1 MSEFIRNAETENA
14 ILPEELNKLES
25 VRKADAAIKYMK
37 DFTSPEMLYEEL
49 VNSINKYHPSDDIS
63 MIRKA
68 YDAARTAHEGQKRKS
83 GEPYIIHP
91 LCVAIILADLELDK
105 ETIAAGLLHDSVE
118 DTWMTCEE
126 LEKEFGSE
134 IALLVDGVTKLGQ
147 LSYSQDKV
155 EVQAENLRK
164 MFLAMAKDIRV
175 ILIKLADR
183 LHNMRTLQ
191 YMSPEKQQE
200 KARETMDIY
209 APIAQRLGISKVKV
223 ELDDLSLKYIKP
235 DVYYSLVEKVAL
247 RKSVREQF
255 VNGIVGMVQQHM
267 DEAGIRAQVDGRIKH
282 FFSIYKKMVNQN
294 KTIDQI
300 YDLFAVRILVDTVK
314 DCYAALGVI
323 HEMYTP
329 IPGRFKDYIAM
340 PKPNMYQSLHTTLIG
355 PNGQPFEIQI
365 RTFEMHKTAEYGI
378 AAHWKY
384 KETSDGKK
392 PVGKSEEEKLN
403 WLRQILEWQRDMSD
417 NREFMSLLKND
428 LDLFADSVYCFTPQG
443 DVKTLPNGSTTIDFA
458 YSVHSAVGNKM
469 VGARVNG
476 KLVPIDYIIRNGD
489 RVEIITSQNSQGPS
503 RDWLSIV
510 KSTQAKNKINQW
522 FKKELKEDNILRG
535 KDLLAQYARS
545 KGLKITAY
553 TKQSYVDSVLRKYGF
568 KDWDSVLAAIGHGGL
583 KEGQVFNKLQEAY
596 EKENRKNLTDAQV
609 LEAAHESEEH
619 LRVAKS
625 KSGIIVKGIHD
636 VAVRFSKCCNPI
648 PGDEIVGF
656 VTRGRGITIHR
667 TDCVNVINMSDE
679 DRIRLI
685 EAEWQDPQVRHEEQY
700 MAEIKVYANNR
711 TGLLVDLSRLFTERK
726 IDLRSINSRAN
737 KQEKATI
744 ALSFYVTSKEE
755 LSSLIEKIRQVES
768 VLDVERTT
776 G

>member
-1 MSEFIRNAETENA
+1 MTEITKSTEA
-14 ILPEELNKLES
+14 KKDEMQVEKEKLES
-25 VRKADAAIKYMK
+25 VKRADAAVKTMH
-37 DFTSPEMLYEEL
+37 DFTSPEVLYKEL
-49 VNSINKYHPSDDIS
+49 INSVLKYHPSTDIS
-63 MIRKA
+63 MIEKA
-68 YDAARTAHEGQKRKS
+68 YKVASEAHEGQKRKS

-105 ETIAAGLLHDSVE
+105 ETIVAGLLHDAVE
-118 DTWMTCEE
+118 DTWMTYEE
-126 LEKEFGSE
+126 VEKEFGSE
-134 IALLVDGVTKLGQ
+134 VALLVDGVTKLGQ
-147 LSYSQDKV
+147 LSYSADKV

-191 YMSPEKQQE
+191 YMRPEKQQE

-209 APIAQRLGISKVKV
+209 APIAMRLGISKIKV
-223 ELDDLSLKYIKP
+223 ELDDLSLKYLKP
-235 DVYYSLVEKVAL
+235 DVYYDLVHKVAL
-247 RKSVREQF
+247 RKSEREQF
-255 VNGIVGMVQQHM
+255 VGAIVKEVKKHM
-267 DEAGIRAQVDGRIKH
+267 DDANIKAQVDGRVKH
-282 FFSIYKKMVNQN
+282 FFSIYKKMVNQD

-323 HEMYTP
+323 HEMYKP

-355 PNGQPFEIQI
+355 LNGQPFEIQI
-365 RTFEMHKTAEYGI
+365 RTYEMHRTAEYGI

-384 KETSDGKK
+384 KESSDGKA

-417 NREFMSLLKND
+417 NKEFMSLLKND

-443 DVKTLPNGSTTIDFA
+443 DVKTLPSGSTPVDFA

-476 KLVPIDYIIRNGD
+476 KLVPIEYEIKNGD
-489 RVEIITSQNSQGPS
+489 RIEIITSQNSQGPS
-503 RDWLSIV
+503 RDWLKLV

-522 FKKELKEDNILRG
+522 FKKELKEDNILKG
-535 KDLLAQYARS
+535 KEMLAQYARA
-545 KGLKITAY
+545 KGFKIANY
-553 TKQSYVDSVLRKYGF
+553 TKTQYLEAVLRKYDF
-568 KDWDSVLAAIGHGGL
+568 RDWDSVLAAIGHGGL
-583 KEGQVFNKLQEAY
+583 KEGQVFNKLVEAY
-596 EKENRKNLTDAQV
+596 DKENKKNLTDEQV
-609 LEAAHESEEH
+609 LEAASETQEKLH
-619 LRVAKS
+619 IAKS
-625 KSGIIVKGIHD
+625 KSGIVVKGIHD

-667 TDCVNVINMSDE
+667 TDCVNVLNMSE
-679 DRIRLI
+679 TDRTRLI
-685 EAEWQDPQVRHEEQY
+685 EAEWQQPDTKEKEKY
-700 MAEIKVYANNR
+700 MAEIQVYANNR
-711 TGLLVDLSRLFTERK
+711 TGLLVDLSKIFTERK
-726 IDLRSINSRAN
+726 IDLRSINSRTS

-744 ALSFYVTSKEE
+744 SMSFEIGSKEE
-755 LSSLIEKIRQVES
+755 LRSLIEKIRQVES
-768 VLDVERTT
+768 VIDVERTT

>member
-1 MSEFIRNAETENA
+1 MAEMTKSTEA
-14 ILPEELNKLES
+14 KKDEMQVEKEKLES
-25 VRKADAAIKYMK
+25 VKRADAAVKTMH
-37 DFTSPEMLYEEL
+37 DFTSPEVLYKEL
-49 VNSINKYHPSDDIS
+49 INSVLKYHPSTDIS
-63 MIRKA
+63 MIEKA
-68 YDAARTAHEGQKRKS
+68 YRVASEAHEGQKRKS

-105 ETIAAGLLHDSVE
+105 ETIVAGLLHDAVE
-118 DTWMTCEE
+118 DTWMTYEE
-126 LEKEFGSE
+126 VEKEFGSE
-134 IALLVDGVTKLGQ
+134 VALLVDGVTKLGQ
-147 LSYSQDKV
+147 LSYSADKV

-191 YMSPEKQQE
+191 YMRPEKQQE

-209 APIAQRLGISKVKV
+209 APIAMRLGISKIKV
-223 ELDDLSLKYIKP
+223 ELDDLSLKYLKP
-235 DVYYSLVEKVAL
+235 DVYYDLVEKVAL
-247 RKSVREQF
+247 RKSDREKF
-255 VNGIVGMVQQHM
+255 LGAIVKEVKQHM
-267 DEAGIRAQVDGRIKH
+267 EDANIKAQVDGRVKH
-282 FFSIYKKMVNQN
+282 FFSIYKKMVNQD

-323 HEMYTP
+323 HEMYKP

-384 KETSDGKK
+384 KESSDGKA

-417 NREFMSLLKND
+417 NKEFMSLLKND

-443 DVKTLPNGSTTIDFA
+443 DVKTLPSGSTPVDFA

-476 KLVPIDYIIRNGD
+476 KLVPIEYQIKNGD
-489 RVEIITSQNSQGPS
+489 RIEIITSQNSQGPS
-503 RDWLSIV
+503 RDWLKLV

-522 FKKELKEDNILRG
+522 FKKELKEDNILKG
-535 KDLLAQYARS
+535 KEMLAQYARA
-545 KGLKITAY
+545 KGFKIVNYNKPQYLEA
-553 TKQSYVDSVLRKYGF
+553 VMNKYGF
-568 KDWDSVLAAIGHGGL
+568 RDWDSVLAAIGHGGL
-583 KEGQVFNKLQEAY
+583 KEGQVFNKLVEAY
-596 EKENRKNLTDAQV
+596 DKENKKAMTDEQV
-609 LEAAHESEEH
+609 LEAASETQEKLH
-619 LRVAKS
+619 IAKS
-625 KSGIIVKGIHD
+625 KSGIVVKGIHD

-667 TDCVNVINMSDE
+667 TDCVNVLNMSE
-679 DRIRLI
+679 TDRTRLI
-685 EAEWQDPQVRHEEQY
+685 EAEWHQPDTKEKEKY
-700 MAEIKVYANNR
+700 MAEIQVYSNNR
-711 TGLLVDLSRLFTERK
+711 TGLLVDLSKIFTERK
-726 IDLRSINSRAN
+726 IDLRSINSRTN

-744 ALSFYVTSKEE
+744 SMSFEIGSKEE
-755 LSSLIEKIRQVES
+755 LRSLIEKIRQVES
-768 VLDVERTT
+768 IIDVERTT